1 MGRGAR
7 AAAPTVIGATL
18 FGLGTGAATATSGV
32 SMTAAL
38 AMPPVLFTGV
48 AQLAYVQMVAVA
60 TPFASIA
67 FAIALTNL
75 RYLIYA
81 AIVATWPRPA
91 HRGLRFVAP
100 YFVTETS
107 FALTSAR
114 KPADRIP
121 FMVGAGLVLGTTW
134 TLSCIAGALLGSL
147 LPSLKHAWAVPAIVL
162 APILV
167 AVLRDRTRL
176 MVAVVAFAIGLALWW
191 LPYRLAPLVAGVAAT
206 VLVMAVFRPGRTP
219 T

>member
-1 MGRGAR
+1 MACGAR
-7 AAAPTVIGATL
+7 AAAPTLIGAAL
-18 FGLGTGAATATSGV
+18 FGLGTGAATATAGV
-32 SMTAAL
+32 SPAVAL

-100 YFVTETS
+100 YFITETS
-107 FALTSAR
+107 FALTSTQ

-121 FMVGAGLVLGTTW
+121 FMVGAGLVLGSTW
-134 TLSCIAGALLGSL
+134 TLSCIAGALLCGL
-147 LPSLKHAWAVPAIVL
+147 LPPLKHAWAVPAIVL

-167 AVLRDRTRL
+167 SVLRDRTRL
-176 MVAVVAFAIGLALWW
+176 MVAIVACAIGLALWW

-206 VLVMAVFRPGRTP
+206 VLVIAISRPGRPST
-219 T
+219 